1 MAKFVK
7 HRNMLQ
13 PNPGLNQ
20 EGYEYFRFVCR
31 GCTMRGREDVWT
43 GFVSSIWDDLNRSI
57 DNSYLSLEEEP
68 TNRYDPNA
76 VQVVCRGEFFGTV
89 GYVGKEF
96 TPDVKEILGKCSAYR
111 VDMIDENEAG
121 QKEVRLLLTW
131 KA

>member
-7 HRNMLQ
+7 HSNMLR

-20 EGYEYFRFVCR
+20 EGYEYFQFVCR
-31 GCTMRGREDVWT
+31 GCTMRGREDIWT

-76 VQVVCRGEFFGTV
+76 VQVVCRGEYFGTA

-96 TPDVKEILGKCSAYR
+96 APAVKEILAKCSAYR
-111 VDMIDENEAG
+111 VDMVDEAEAG
-121 QKEVRLLLTW
+121 NREVRLVLTW
-131 KA
+131 KS

>member
-20 EGYEYFRFVCR
+20 EGYEYFQFVCR
-31 GCTMRGREDVWT
+31 GCTMRGREDVWH
-43 GFVSSIWDDLNRSI
+43 GFRSSIWDDLNRSI

-76 VQVVCRGEFFGTV
+76 VQVVCRGEYFGTA

-96 TPDVKEILGKCSAYR
+96 APAVKEVLAKCSAYR
-111 VDMIDENEAG
+111 VDMIDEAEVG
-121 QKEVRLLLTW
+121 QKEVRLVITW